1 NRVPLDANQG
11 DRVRPGNR
19 HLAHPPDVLDLVAA
33 SLVPDQ
39 ADHIDAHFVEQHPVG
54 HQPPRGE
61 PPEPGLLVPGYRLER
76 GTEPGARPG
85 LDPADPHRRP
95 SAGPDAELAFRAPP
109 VSVEHAEPGAL
120 QVLRR
125 HLLALTA

>member
-1 NRVPLDANQG
+1 
-11 DRVRPGNR
+11 
-19 HLAHPPDVLDLVAA
+19 VLDLIAA

-39 ADHIDAHFVEQHPVG
+39 ADHVDAHFVEQHPVG
-54 HQPPRGE
+54 HQPSRGE
-61 PPEPGLLVPGYRLER
+61 PPQPGLLVPGYRFER
-76 GTEPGARPG
+76 GTEPGTRTG
-85 LDPADPHRRP
+85 FHLADHHHLPLGGH
-95 SAGPDAELAFRAPP
+95 DVDLAFSAPP